1 MYIKNNKNRN
11 ENNKQHIHT
20 VHNRRQGLHPDDDAN
35 TGAQARGYLKQ
46 DLWFR
51 FLYFILFEK
60 THILS
65 KLFQKPILDIL
76 QAVELSEV
84 TVMGLENFRD
94 KSFNDSRTKCAENN
108 RDVIAQ
114 WKKMLDSVP

>member
-46 DLWFR
+46 DL
-51 FLYFILFEK
+51 
-60 THILS
+60 
-65 KLFQKPILDIL
+65 
-76 QAVELSEV
+76 
-84 TVMGLENFRD
+84 
-94 KSFNDSRTKCAENN
+94 
-108 RDVIAQ
+108 
-114 WKKMLDSVP
+114 